1 MSKSN
6 QNDVPISIKHAFTF
20 SSHVF
25 SIHQGALLAA
35 LQLWIFFRASN
46 SAVSTGGR
54 QVDSCVGIA
63 VRSYTILNF

>member
-6 QNDVPISIKHAFTF
+6 QNDVPISIKRALTF
-20 SSHVF
+20 SSHVL

-35 LQLWIFFRASN
+35 LQLWIFFKASN

-54 QVDSCVGIA
+54 QVDRFVGIG
-63 VRSYTILNF
+63 VRSYTLLNF